1 MNMPMNPIVL
11 ELRDYQSEAVDALRR
26 GILEGH
32 KRQILCLPT
41 GAGKTETAVGL
52 VKLAVERG
60 GKVIFVVDRLTLK
73 DQSVFRFEKYGLKVG
88 VIQGS
93 NTSYSLDD
101 DCYVATAQTLLK
113 RMEKNPLSL
122 PVTLIVIDEC
132 HVVHKAHRTLFDRM
146 PNTPAIGLSA
156 TPHHQELGN
165 LYDRMVSGITIKD
178 LIDREML
185 VPFRVFVPHVQ
196 IDTSSV
202 QMGAGEFRDRE
213 LVDNATKITADII
226 SNWASHGEGR
236 PTICFCVNVSH
247 AEQTSYQFNQA
258 GIPSDYIYY
267 KTEKD
272 ERERMFNRLRI
283 GDIKVLCCVTTL
295 TTGFDMPEAS
305 CAIVARPTA
314 SEALHIQMLGRVA
327 RTCDGKSD
335 SLVFDHAGNCER
347 HGLPQDYIPP
357 TLEEAGARAKK
368 RRERSGERTF
378 ATCPRC
384 GWTIQ
389 PRQRVC
395 TECGHERQLAADVL
409 VVDGVL
415 VEVGEEV
422 GKEVEE
428 SYWFRYR
435 FLSELMGY
443 QRKARR
449 RDGSPYDSR
458 WAAVNFMTRF
468 GDYPS
473 KFGINDR
480 HVYPAEPGAAVLRWI
495 QNRKTFE
502 RIRRAKG
509 RVYADRRA
517 TP

>member
-1 MNMPMNPIVL
+1 MNMQLNPTVL
-11 ELRDYQSEAVDALRR
+11 ELRDYQSEAVDALRH
-26 GILEGH
+26 GILNGNQ
-32 KRQILCLPT
+32 RQVLCLPT

-52 VKLAVERG
+52 IKLAVERG

-93 NTSYSLDD
+93 NTSYSIDD

-122 PVTLIVIDEC
+122 PVTLVVIDEC
-132 HVVHKAHRTLFDRM
+132 HVVHQAHRLLFERM
-146 PNTPAIGLSA
+146 PKTPVVGLSA
-156 TPHHQELGN
+156 TPHHAELGT
-165 LYDRMVSGITIKD
+165 LYAGMISGITIKD
-178 LIDREML
+178 LIDRKML
-185 VPFRVFVPHVQ
+185 VPFRVFVPSAQ

-202 QMGAGEFRDRE
+202 KMGAGEFRDRE

-258 GIPSDYIYY
+258 GFASDYIYY
-267 KTEKD
+267 KTEAED
-272 ERERMFNRLRI
+272 REQMFDQLRT
-283 GDIKVLCCVTTL
+283 GEIKVLCCVTTL

-327 RTCDGKSD
+327 RACDGKSD
-335 SLVFDHAGNCER
+335 SLVFDHAGNCDR
-347 HGLPQDYIPP
+347 HGLPQDYMPP
-357 TLEEAGARAKK
+357 TLEEASARAKK
-368 RRERSGERTF
+368 RRERTGERTF
-378 ATCPRC
+378 ASCPDC
-384 GWTIQ
+384 GWVMQ

-415 VEVGEEV
+415 VEVGKEV

-443 QRKARR
+443 QKTARKK
-449 RDGSPYDSR
+449 DGSPYNPR

-468 GDYPS
+468 GDFPS
-473 KFGINDR
+473 KFGIKDR
-480 HVYPAEPGAAVLRWI
+480 HIWPTEPGPAVLRWI
-495 QNRKTFE
+495 HNRNTYK
-502 RIRRAKG
+502 RIRMAKG
-509 RVYADRRA
+509 RRRQG
-517 TP
+517 